1 MSVLTSGTGAGFT
14 SIMTLAPG
22 KKDKSFMKSPS
33 ACLRN
38 ICGDV
43 DSILGGSNA
52 PTSEIIP
59 PQ

>member
-1 MSVLTSGTGAGFT
+1 
-14 SIMTLAPG
+14 MTLAPG
-22 KKDKSFMKSPS
+22 KKDKSSMKSPS

-38 ICGDV
+38 ICGDAGFP
-43 DSILGGSNA
+43 ILGGSNA